1 MIDKIKEYQAVIFAV
16 LIFIAGFISHGLYSQ
31 SITQAIAE
39 TRALAAESAAKEIS
53 KIEITNTTVQG
64 KIIERVRTEIVYS
77 ECHHSPD
84 TFTLIKD
91 AFGVK
96 K

>member
-1 MIDKIKEYQAVIFAV
+1 MIDKIKEYSAAIFMT
-16 LIFIAGFISHGLYSQ
+16 LLFIAGWIAHGLYSD
-31 SITQAIAE
+31 SVTQAIEE
-39 TRALAAESAAKEIS
+39 TRKLAALSAAQEIA

-84 TFTLIKD
+84 TFSIIKD
-91 AFGVK
+91 AFGAK